1 MDIETI
7 VSEAAETIR
16 LIPLLADVPVIEENR
31 GDVDGEMKLKMAQQ
45 SVCVMVGWS
54 GFTPTIQGPTAPNGE
69 IFGSVTVVVSV
80 FEKPVVNRATPGAPT
95 CQEIAKAVAH
105 ELHGA
110 SAEGMDAPLFLKK
123 ITPVSELGSSPDGS
137 VVTCD
142 VEFET
147 KTSI

>member
-7 VSEAAETIR
+7 VEEAAETLR
-16 LIPLLADVPVIEENR
+16 LMPMMTDVPVVVENK
-31 GDVDGEMKLKMAQQ
+31 GDMDDELKLKIAQQ

-69 IFGSVTVVVSV
+69 IFGSVTLVASV
-80 FEKPVVNRATPGAPT
+80 FEKPAVNRSTPGSPT
-95 CQEIAKAVAH
+95 CQDIAKAVAH

-110 SAEGMDAPLFLKK
+110 SAEGMDAPLFLKR